1 MTKDQ
6 ELILKLHLEDADNEY
21 CDRCQRELK
30 PKAMVPLWHKQLDWH
45 FFGSECAKIILKE
58 NPFMYFKKEPD
69 GSMTLKIDRPEDMS
83 VERFLVIAARLEK
96 IIDKLGGKVRVI
108 G

>member
-58 NPFMYFKKEPD
+58 NPSLYFKNNK
-69 GSMTLKIDRPEDMS
+69 T
-83 VERFLVIAARLEK
+83 VE
-96 IIDKLGGKVRVI
+96 
-108 G
+108 

>member
-1 MTKDQ
+1 M
-6 ELILKLHLEDADNEY
+6 LEDY
-21 CDRCQRELK
+21 K
-30 PKAMVPLWHKQLDWH
+30 
-45 FFGSECAKIILKE
+45 KIIWAVCYLPLSPLVCPPNKVCS
-58 NPFMYFKKEPD
+58 PIIQSRRIMYFKKEPD